1 MQAKIGLA
9 IKYFS
14 GKLSSMVNKRERGRP
29 PKYGF
34 AGIRLG
40 RSIIVLGAVMRTLSP
55 AAHQWA
61 KRHGRRFRLFTVPTG
76 VQVKRLE

>member
-1 MQAKIGLA
+1 MEAKRQA
-9 IKYFS
+9 
-14 GKLSSMVNKRERGRP
+14 GRP

-40 RSIIVLGAVMRTLSP
+40 RSLIVLGAVMRTLSP

-61 KRHGRRFRLFTVPTG
+61 KRHKRRFRLFTVPEG
-76 VQVKRLE
+76 VKVKRLE